1 MSGQGLNLEASS
13 QGSFPAVPSG
23 WDISGDLDAALQI
36 VALGAEV
43 QQQRAESAV
52 LGAAVPPPPLTQSQ
66 PILGEPQS
74 QTLLI
79 DSQSQYVLPAAQL
92 VEDSV
97 DSGVP
102 PAGAS
107 IAGNVPAPASAS
119 AGTPPTTP
127 QTKSR
132 PLGAGEKHAIKMYAD
147 AHGLNPDTITL
158 DIVAN
163 SPEKLMHWANL
174 GVDWGARD
182 STSQCFYRSMKH
194 VAGDWERDMYKDLDD
209 PLKKEYRQCWN
220 LKRDYQFTSETKII
234 QMTYEKESIEAG
246 SYRTQDQIA
255 VELGLPGYPMECAA
269 RTRILN
275 LAGGYVGRCKIFG
288 GRWLFQNEWLEDNGV
303 KELFSRCSV

>member
-1 MSGQGLNLEASS
+1 MNFEASS
-13 QGSFPAVPSG
+13 QGCFPEVPKG
-23 WDISGDLDAALQI
+23 WDIQGDLDAALEAAPPQPQ
-36 VALGAEV
+36 ARPSLAE
-43 QQQRAESAV
+43 AAV
-52 LGAAVPPPPLTQSQ
+52 LGAAVPPPQAAQSQ
-66 PILGEPQS
+66 EILGEPQS
-74 QTLLI
+74 QTQLI
-79 DSQSQYVLPAAQL
+79 DSQSQEVLPAAQL
-92 VEDSV
+92 VLVEDSAA
-97 DSGVP
+97 SGVP

-220 LKRDYQFTSETKII
+220 IKRDYQFTTETKII
-234 QMTYEKESIEAG
+234 QMTYEKESIDAG

-288 GRWLFQNEWLEDNGV
+288 GRWLFQNEWLEDSGV